1 VIPIFFAKQNMLNN
15 QVEGEIIEPIGKWD
29 EHTIMT
35 WVYEGAN
42 VIYFPS

>member
-1 VIPIFFAKQNMLNN
+1 MLSN
-15 QVEGEIIEPIGKWD
+15 QVEGEIIELVGEWD
-29 EHTIMT
+29 DHTIMT